1 MSLVTLQNVKLKKF
15 DRSLSMP
22 LYEKKK
28 PEEFQK
34 VRDSIRKRTFS
45 LHTSQKPPST
55 SEDSRTSSL
64 SSVTSSPTQT
74 SSTADWRQL
83 ELRRTRSHSLSSNSR
98 TSFDIPPLRS
108 SARSTHKQNLQEL
121 KQAEEMLEVCKEI
134 SKLTQ
139 EFAADYEELSRDCAE
154 IPDVCLNLERYASDI
169 LIHLGD
175 TK

>member
-121 KQAEEMLEVCKEI
+121 KQGSTQLTTNSSAEEMLEVCKEI

-154 IPDVCLNLERYASDI
+154 IPE
-169 LIHLGD
+169 
-175 TK
+175 